1 MIVYAV
7 VSEQRNGSL
16 HKMEAYKKSHQ
27 AYIARLCGASLIPVT
42 DSFWLELVRYSSP
55 LSALCA
61 QSFQAFLQP
70 FCEQL
75 AKNTYTTGHFV
86 VLAAHA
92 YDHVEAACKPS
103 RAADNEVLN
112 ATNAIVL
119 LRGISIQLVSLI
131 PPSHQKLCLLKS
143 QSQQSGDDVFDQLIQ
158 ACLGYVETK
167 VVDTDNYALYFTILS
182 FLLACCSSS
191 LYHADAGS
199 HLHCSTINANVLPW
213 LVPFS

>member
-1 MIVYAV
+1 
-7 VSEQRNGSL
+7 
-16 HKMEAYKKSHQ
+16 MEAYKKSHQ
-27 AYIARLCGASLIPVT
+27 AYVARLCGTSLIPVT

-70 FCEQL
+70 YCEQL

-86 VLAAHA
+86 VLATHA
-92 YDHVEAACKPS
+92 YDHVEAAAKAS
-103 RAADNEVLN
+103 RAARNEVLN

-119 LRGISIQLVSLI
+119 LRGISVQLISLI
-131 PPSHQKLCLLKS
+131 QPPHQKIRLLTS
-143 QSQQSGDDVFDQLIQ
+143 QSQESGDDVMGRLFQ

-167 VVDTDNYALYFTILS
+167 VVETDNYALYFTILS
-182 FLLACCSSS
+182 FLLACCSST

-199 HLHCSTINANVLPW
+199 HLHRSTTNANVLPR
-213 LVPFS
+213 LVAFHD